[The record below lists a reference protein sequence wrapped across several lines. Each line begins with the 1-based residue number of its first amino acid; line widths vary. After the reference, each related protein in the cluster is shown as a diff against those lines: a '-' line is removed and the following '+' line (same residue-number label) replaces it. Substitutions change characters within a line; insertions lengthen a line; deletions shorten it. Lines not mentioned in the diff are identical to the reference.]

1 MRTGLARLVKFD
13 TGKSKRLVKFDTG
26 KLKELV
32 KVNTGKLKRLRLKLE
47 LRGVAYNGSDCETSR
62 GAYVWLQEPHL
73 FNEL

>member
-32 KVNTGKLKRLRLKLE
+32 KVNTGKLKRFDSSL
-47 LRGVAYNGSDCETSR
+47 NC
-62 GAYVWLQEPHL
+62 GA
-73 FNEL
+73 